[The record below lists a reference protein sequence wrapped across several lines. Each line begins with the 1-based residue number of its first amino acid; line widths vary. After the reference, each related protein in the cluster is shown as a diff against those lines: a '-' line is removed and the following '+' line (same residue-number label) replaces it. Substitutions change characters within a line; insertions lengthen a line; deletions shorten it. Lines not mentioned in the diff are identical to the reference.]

1 MRTIGSTAIAI
12 ALATTIASA
21 QTPPT
26 VPPVQTTPPTQAVPP
41 GQPLPPPVLVQPLP
55 QAVPV
60 QPLPQAQT
68 PAPMPQAQ
76 TVPPV
81 RSTTASDMAPVQ
93 VLATLPANAAT
104 ITHWYKQAVYDMGN
118 NKIGDIEDII
128 VDRDAKIVGLMVGI
142 GGFLGIGE
150 KHVAVPYNMVHV
162 TTRDN
167 NKYHLVMNATKDS
180 LKNAAGYKYDRTAMT
195 WMPENAPATT
205 GSSPSSPPRR

>member
-1 MRTIGSTAIAI
+1 MRTIGSAAIAL
-12 ALATTIASA
+12 ALATTIAGA

-26 VPPVQTTPPTQAVPP
+26 VPPA
-41 GQPLPPPVLVQPLP
+41 QPMPPPVLVQPLP

-60 QPLPQAQT
+60 QPLPQTIPAQPRAQT

-76 TVPPV
+76 TVPPS

-93 VLATLPANAAT
+93 VLSTLPANAAT

-118 NKIGDIEDII
+118 NKIGDIEDIV
-128 VDRDAKIVGLMVGI
+128 VDRDAKIVALMVGI

-167 NKYHLVMNATKDS
+167 NKYHMVMNATKDS